1 VPSGYPILLD
11 LSDKRVVVVGGGA
24 VALRKVTKLIEAGAM
39 DITVVSPRFADGFP
53 EMVRRIESEFK
64 PEHLAGA
71 ALVFAATDVPDVN
84 AAVVAEA
91 RRLGIWA
98 SRADEQKSD
107 FTAAAVLRV
116 GGATL
121 AVWADSPALAAAMRD
136 KISQNWDQRWT
147 AMVEAMKTLRPLVL
161 DSGLAPERRRE
172 VLREL
177 ASQAAIEKLA
187 SGGIEGLRQWIEPKL
202 RNGA

>member
-147 AMVEAMKTLRPLVL
+147 AMVEARKTLRPLVL